1 MRWWIKSKEVEEEE
15 RVVVAVVGGEK
26 RTGEEEE
33 QRILLE
39 TGGLILSSKMEDLF
53 PHTMADMFRSL
64 LLYSLSLFS
73 ISHPFSLI
81 HRLFSFFH
89 LNPPQ
94 IYYCT
99 ILFPPI
105 CKDKKSLE
113 KVKEMVI
120 ILTYSLEI
128 REREK
133 ESFSFSSFLDENI
146 DSK

>member
-89 LNPPQ
+89 LNPPKYTTVQ
-94 IYYCT
+94 FF
-99 ILFPPI
+99 FPQYA
-105 CKDKKSLE
+105 KTRRAWKRLKKW
-113 KVKEMVI
+113 
-120 ILTYSLEI
+120 
-128 REREK
+128 
-133 ESFSFSSFLDENI
+133 
-146 DSK
+146 